1 MKKITLVSALFI
13 LFFAVSC
20 DSGIKFENPNDR
32 NSDAYQGDSDQI
44 TPDDDRE
51 QPDDQDSGK
60 GRKQGELYGEC
71 YPNKTCNEGLE
82 CDIENNICIKES
94 ANDNNSTSDNDKN
107 TTDSDDSQSDNDTDS
122 SDSGDS
128 QSDDSDS
135 YDSTDDS
142 GDSEPDYTNI
152 TDDGDTSAPD
162 EDDDNHDTT
171 PDDDADTSADSPTD
185 EPECACELDPDAD
198 SDGDGIP
205 NNIETCKD
213 YDNDSIPNCL
223 DSDSDGDGIPDK
235 TECSS
240 QPCKDIDGDGVPD
253 FIDKDSDN
261 DGLTDKDEKEK
272 GTDPCNK
279 DTDGDG
285 SDDLAEIVYGS
296 DPLDNG
302 SRIPEGLFYVVL
314 PYNAKYNVSRI
325 WEFNTNISKID
336 VAFLLDLSG
345 SMDEEQANLKDKI
358 KTDVVEKVKTLNEG
372 TLDAAYAFAHFMDF
386 DKDDM
391 DRIYKVDTL
400 ITTDVDELKAAIDS
414 TPTPYGGTE
423 CHWLVLYAAT
433 TSEDIYGTCQPTG
446 MDGLMNKATCN
457 FPKPDC
463 SGRVGDRGGLC
474 FREKSMPVLIMITDE
489 GPTDTKMPPV
499 NELASTLAM
508 QTLLEQSAKFIGIRS
523 TNNNVE
529 IDSFYNSLAEL
540 TGTLDKNGNNFNFE
554 VGTDAI
560 AADGK
565 AMSEKI
571 GEAIENLT
579 SFVQMDVWVA
589 GNSNEFCQGTELST
603 ANFIIGGFPIKAVP
617 PERAQIDEANMKF
630 LKVNPGTVVTFDVQ
644 FHNDFC
650 SNPTADPVLYKA
662 EAMVLGEGA
671 YLSKKEVQIIVP
683 KSESI

>member
-1 MKKITLVSALFI
+1 MLFIGASMKKLLIPAICFLLLFG
-13 LFFAVSC
+13 FVSC
-20 DSGIKFENPNDR
+20 AS
-32 NSDAYQGDSDQI
+32 
-44 TPDDDRE
+44 DDDDE
-51 QPDDQDSGK
+51 ANTSSSG
-60 GRKQGELYGEC
+60 G
-71 YPNKTCNEGLE
+71 
-82 CDIENNICIKES
+82 
-94 ANDNNSTSDNDKN
+94 ND
-107 TTDSDDSQSDNDTDS
+107 QSDTADS
-122 SDSGDS
+122 SDSGD
-128 QSDDSDS
+128 
-135 YDSTDDS
+135 TDNP
-142 GDSEPDYTNI
+142 GGG
-152 TDDGDTSAPD
+152 GDTSPSD
-162 EDDDNHDTT
+162 PSDTDYD
-171 PDDDADTSADSPTD
+171 PDD
-185 EPECACELDPDAD
+185 PEQSSCICGEDNLDPDE
-198 SDGDGIP
+198 DGIP
-205 NNIETCKD
+205 NGVEGCSD
-213 YDNDSIPNCL
+213 FDGDSLPNCI
-223 DSDSDGDGIPDK
+223 DTDSDGDGIPDK
-235 TECSS
+235 AECSS
-240 QPCKDIDGDGVPD
+240 QPCQDTDGDGDPD
-253 FIDKDSDN
+253 FMDKDSDN
-261 DGLTDKDEKEK
+261 DGLTDKEEKEK
-272 GTDPCNK
+272 GTDPYNK

-296 DPLDNG
+296 DPLDDG

-314 PYNAKYNVSRI
+314 PYNAKYNVSRT
-325 WEFNTNISKID
+325 WEFDTDISKID

-386 DKDDM
+386 DKDNM
-391 DRIYKVDTL
+391 DKIYKVDTL
-400 ITTDVDELKAAIDS
+400 ITTDIDELKAAIDS

-433 TSEDIYGTCQPTG
+433 ISEDIYGPCQPSVIG
-446 MDGLMNKATCN
+446 GAFDKATCN

-463 SGRVGDRGGLC
+463 SGRPGDRAGLC

-489 GPTDTKMPPV
+489 GPTDTKMPPM

-529 IDSFYNSLAEL
+529 SPKIDSFYNSVAEL

-589 GNSNEFCQGTELST
+589 GNSKEVCNGTDQSV
-603 ANFIIGGFPIKAVP
+603 ANFIIGGFPVKAEP
-617 PERAQIDEANMKF
+617 PEGAQIDEANMRF

-650 SNPTADPVLYKA
+650 PNPFDTPATYKA

-683 KSESI
+683 KSESK